1 MSVAKSV
8 KGRRVPFTPIRA
20 LAIAAAAAVLGIV
33 VYWGVKYANE
43 QDALKTKPTDATA
56 VSAPPQL
63 AASTPAPAAIPPS
76 ADLAVA
82 IQQAVAKTNL
92 PPRPPPKGQTS
103 WQGMSSADAAK
114 AFEAAVATSANSPAA
129 ANPFGSEGT
138 AQKAQANA
146 R

>member
-1 MSVAKSV
+1 MSVAKSAE
-8 KGRRVPFTPIRA
+8 GRRAPLTPIRA

-43 QDALKTKPTDATA
+43 QDALKTRPTDATA

-63 AASTPAPAAIPPS
+63 ATSTPVPAAIPPT

-82 IQQAVAKTNL
+82 IRQAVAKTNL
-92 PPRPPPKGQTS
+92 PPRLPPKGHTS

-114 AFEAAVATSANSPAA
+114 AFESAVAISANSPAA
-129 ANPFGSEGT
+129 ANPFGSET
-138 AQKAQANA
+138 SSLKVDSSA